1 MTTYETTE
9 PNPAAVGAR
18 PLVGAGRSIPVLYR
32 MLLRGQLTKGRLF
45 ALGGLAAIVLLTAGL
60 SGQATGQDGPE
71 TAALFALGEYG
82 IAAFVPLAALLL
94 ASPML
99 GNLVEDR
106 LLVYLWL
113 KPTARWHLAI
123 AAFAG
128 VVTVL
133 VGVTVPPLVIGSFLA
148 GEAGLAWPL
157 ALAAV
162 LGSLAYGAAYLF
174 VGVRFSF
181 GLWLGLA
188 YVALWENVI
197 ARLGDGP
204 ARASIRSYLM
214 TNVQR
219 GTRIEVLLA
228 DRANWAAIV
237 VPLAIAVVFV
247 ALTARTLTTRD
258 VD

>member
-1 MTTYETTE
+1 MTAQETLTE
-9 PNPAAVGAR
+9 HDEQRSGRGLVPAAQS
-18 PLVGAGRSIPVLYR
+18 LPVLYR
-32 MLLRGQLTKGRLF
+32 MLLRGQLTRGRIV
-45 ALGGLAAIVLLTAGL
+45 ALGGLAAIVLLTAAL
-60 SGQATGQDGPE
+60 SRQATGTDGPE

-82 IAAFVPLAALLL
+82 IAAFVPLVALLL

-113 KPTARWHLAI
+113 KPVARWHVAV
-123 AAFAG
+123 AAFAA

-133 VGVTVPPLVIGSFLA
+133 VAVTVPPLVIGSLLA
-148 GEAGLAWPL
+148 GQAGLAWPL
-157 ALAAV
+157 ALAAL

-188 YVALWENVI
+188 YLALWENTF
-197 ARLGDGP
+197 ARLGNGP
-204 ARASIRSYLM
+204 ARVSIRSYLM
-214 TNVQR
+214 TTVQR
-219 GTRIEVLLA
+219 GTDIQVQLA
-228 DRANWAAIV
+228 DRAAWAAIV

-247 ALTARTLTTRD
+247 ALTARALAARD

>member
-1 MTTYETTE
+1 MTTHEAS
-9 PNPAAVGAR
+9 PPVHADS
-18 PLVGAGRSIPVLYR
+18 LVGAARSIPVLYR
-32 MLLRGQLTKGRLF
+32 LLLRGQLTKGRLF
-45 ALGGLAAIVLLTAGL
+45 ALGGLAALVLLTAVL
-60 SGQATGQDGPE
+60 SRQATGVDGPE
-71 TAALFALGEYG
+71 EAALFALGEYG

-113 KPTARWHLAI
+113 KPVARWHLAI
-123 AAFAG
+123 AAFAA

-148 GEAGLAWPL
+148 GQADLAAPL

-162 LGSLAYGAAYLF
+162 LGSVAYGAAYLF

-188 YVALWENVI
+188 YLALWENVI

-228 DRANWAAIV
+228 DRASWAAIV
-237 VPLAIAVVFV
+237 VPIAIAVVFV
-247 ALTARTLTTRD
+247 ALTARALATRD

>member
-1 MTTYETTE
+1 MTTPDTIS
-9 PNPAAVGAR
+9 PAASGR
-18 PLVGAGRSIPVLYR
+18 LVAASRSIPVLYR
-32 MLLRGQLTKGRLF
+32 LLLRGQLTKGRVV
-45 ALGGLAAIVLLTAGL
+45 ALGGLVAIVVLTSLL
-60 SGQATGQDGPE
+60 SRQATGPDGPE

-113 KPTARWHLAI
+113 KPVARWHLAV
-123 AAFAG
+123 AAFGA
-128 VVTVL
+128 VVSVLMLVTVA
-133 VGVTVPPLVIGSFLA
+133 PLVVGSLLA
-148 GEAGLAWPL
+148 GQPGLAGPL

-162 LGSLAYGAAYLF
+162 LGSLAYGGAYLF

-188 YVALWENVI
+188 YLALWENVL
-197 ARLGDGP
+197 ARLGSGP
-204 ARASIRSYLM
+204 ARLSIRSYLM

-219 GTRIEVLLA
+219 GTDIDILLA
-228 DRANWAAIV
+228 DRSSWAAVV
-237 VPLAIAVVFV
+237 VPVAIALVFV

>member
-1 MTTYETTE
+1 MTTYETTTSTDTRTR
-9 PNPAAVGAR
+9 VGA
-18 PLVGAGRSIPVLYR
+18 ARSIPVLYR
-32 MLLRGQLTKGRLF
+32 MLLRGQLTTGRLV
-45 ALGGLAAIVLLTAGL
+45 ALGGLGSIVMLTAVL
-60 SGQATGQDGPE
+60 SRQATGQDGPE

-82 IAAFVPLAALLL
+82 VAAFVPLAALLL

-99 GNLVEDR
+99 GNMVEDR

-113 KPTARWHLAI
+113 KPIARWHLAI
-123 AAFAG
+123 AAFAA
-128 VVTVL
+128 VITVL
-133 VGVTVPPLVIGSFLA
+133 IAVTVPPLVIGSFLA

-188 YVALWENVI
+188 YLALWENVI

-228 DRANWAAIV
+228 DRASWAAIV
-237 VPLAIAVVFV
+237 VPLAIALVFV

>member
-1 MTTYETTE
+1 M
-9 PNPAAVGAR
+9 VQ
-18 PLVGAGRSIPVLYR
+18 AGRSIPVLYR
-32 MLLRGQLTKGRLF
+32 LLLRGQLTKGRLF
-45 ALGGLAAIVLLTAGL
+45 ALGGLAAIVLLTAAL
-60 SGQATGQDGPE
+60 SRQATGSDGPE
-71 TAALFALGEYG
+71 SAALFALGEYG

-113 KPTARWHLAI
+113 KPVARWHLAI
-123 AAFAG
+123 AAFAA

-133 VGVTVPPLVIGSFLA
+133 VVVTVPPLVIGSLLA
-148 GEAGLAWPL
+148 GQPDLAWPL
-157 ALAAV
+157 ALAAM
-162 LGSLAYGAAYLF
+162 LGSVAYGGAFLF

-188 YVALWENVI
+188 YLALWENVI

-204 ARASIRSYLM
+204 ARLSIRSYLM

-228 DRANWAAIV
+228 DRSTWASIV
-237 VPLAIAVVFV
+237 IPLVIAVVFV
-247 ALTARTLTTRD
+247 ALTARTLASND

>member
-1 MTTYETTE
+1 MTTTH
-9 PNPAAVGAR
+9 PAAQSMVQ
-18 PLVGAGRSIPVLYR
+18 AGRSIPVLYR
-32 MLLRGQLTKGRLF
+32 LLLRGQLTRGRLF
-45 ALGGLAAIVLLTAGL
+45 ALGGLAAIVLLTAAL
-60 SGQATGQDGPE
+60 SRQATGSDGPE
-71 TAALFALGEYG
+71 SAALFALGEYG

-113 KPTARWHLAI
+113 KPVARWHLAV
-123 AAFAG
+123 AAFAA

-133 VGVTVPPLVIGSFLA
+133 LAVTVPPLVVGSLLA
-148 GEAGLAWPL
+148 GQADLAWPL
-157 ALAAV
+157 AVAAT
-162 LGSLAYGAAYLF
+162 LGSVAYGAAYLF

-188 YVALWENVI
+188 YLALWENVI

-204 ARASIRSYLM
+204 ARLSIRSYLM

-228 DRANWAAIV
+228 DRATWAAIV

-247 ALTARTLTTRD
+247 ALTARTLANND